1 MRTVAHQALQ
11 TLQAGCLLCMLVKTE
26 QKSIAT
32 ISSVIMSLT
41 YLGNVDAVLQDLIIT
56 ALGWVIAALQHMAA

>member
-11 TLQAGCLLCMLVKTE
+11 TLQAGCLLCMLVK
-26 QKSIAT
+26 IAS